1 MKQKYDKQ
9 SKLDDEADLAA
20 EESQVG
26 KADTPRKKKGL
37 GDECL
42 EDSEED
48 EEQVDESQLAKLSS
62 LKVRFL
68 EKCGNA
74 FEGKVDEMKAAAWAA
89 EEAFQLAE
97 KNPVPEDAVGTDKLA
112 RTSYMENLDHR
123 VQVAVAWVGEA
134 YEQEACNA
142 GHETAPPMLT
152 DKTWQE
158 MVDEDDLI
166 AKVSRYNYLDVK
178 GEQNNSQ
185 E

>member
-1 MKQKYDKQ
+1 M
-9 SKLDDEADLAA
+9 
-20 EESQVG
+20 
-26 KADTPRKKKGL
+26 KKKGL

-89 EEAFQLAE
+89 EEAFQSAE

-112 RTSYMENLDHR
+112 WIH
-123 VQVAVAWVGEA
+123 A
-134 YEQEACNA
+134 
-142 GHETAPPMLT
+142 
-152 DKTWQE
+152 
-158 MVDEDDLI
+158 
-166 AKVSRYNYLDVK
+166 
-178 GEQNNSQ
+178 
-185 E
+185 